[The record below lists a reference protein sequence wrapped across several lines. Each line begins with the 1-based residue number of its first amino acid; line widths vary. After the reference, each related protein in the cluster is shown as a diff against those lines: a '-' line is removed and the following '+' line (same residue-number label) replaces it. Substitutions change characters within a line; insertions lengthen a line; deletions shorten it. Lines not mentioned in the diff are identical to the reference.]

1 MKGTIAAAA
10 VAALAGTANASHGHR
25 HAHELFAAKRHQTGD
40 VCVPGCTTIWST
52 VTGEPTCMLIG
63 NDILQQI

>member
-10 VAALAGTANASHGHR
+10 VAAFAGAANAAHGHR
-25 HAHELFAAKRHQTGD
+25 HAHELFAAKRAQTGD

-52 VTGEPTCMLIG
+52 VTGEPTCMLVG
-63 NDILQQI
+63 NDIVQQT